1 MTVLLAKDQI
11 LKRYHALQLSHAQVF
26 LELCVYAIT
35 HCPNI
40 VDSLFCLHYYVNNEE
55 CTNKTKYAGEY
66 ANQLTPIINT
76 IFQRNIQYISDIKH
90 IPWETDKYQKQ
101 KKDDNNQYIYTYII
115 TLFTYL
121 IFVTG
126 SGNKNHIISRY
137 LHH

>member
-1 MTVLLAKDQI
+1 M
-11 LKRYHALQLSHAQVF
+11 S
-26 LELCVYAIT
+26 
-35 HCPNI
+35 
-40 VDSLFCLHYYVNNEE
+40 
-55 CTNKTKYAGEY
+55 
-66 ANQLTPIINT
+66 T

-101 KKDDNNQYIYTYII
+101 NKDDNNQYIYTYII

-126 SGNKNHIISRY
+126 SGNTNHIISRY